1 MGPYGHETCGVVA
14 ALGRVVV
21 QPFLSVTSCHFM
33 SRTLTC
39 TLVAEPFVRSHF
51 FFTYLAS
58 ARFYLSSL
66 VAKKWFLFRFVV
78 GSSSSPL
85 VSVSIVLV
93 CLSGRCIVL
102 FLGFVSS
109 HVCTLGVCAPTRRPG
124 RQRGGTPRYRAWLH
138 AVSFFVWPNTLP

>member
-14 ALGRVVV
+14 APGRVVV

-39 TLVAEPFVRSHF
+39 TLVPEPFVRSHF

-66 VAKKWFLFRFVV
+66 VAKKWFLF
-78 GSSSSPL
+78 
-85 VSVSIVLV
+85 
-93 CLSGRCIVL
+93 CLPGRCIVL